1 MLHINRSD
9 DLVDPD
15 AATLGYHWPTEPMA
29 DAMAFIRRRFSI
41 ILLACATMLVIAL
54 LYLIAAVPTF
64 TATAKLVVDAKAAPG
79 DTASVSTS
87 VESQIAI
94 IKSEGLARAVIRKLD
109 LTNDPEFV
117 HHGVVRGMVRS
128 LSRQLG
134 WSKPGTEAGDMRY
147 ALEAFE
153 RKLLAKRVGLTYIIE
168 ITFDSTS
175 PERAVQILNTVVET
189 NTAAQLDA
197 KYRSALGDEKWVKD
211 RISELSNQAVAAQQA
226 LATYRNNGIESA
238 GAADGVGT
246 GTHPSQS
253 TAKVQGELRELEVAA
268 ESAARTYDNFLR
280 GLRYMEAQQQS
291 FSTEAHLLTEVSR
304 PLEASWPKAGIVLG
318 ISTVGGMLV
327 GIAIGMLLDL
337 SDRRTAP
344 ASRFGQGA
352 FREGAAV
359 PGIMASASKAPS
371 YGAPKSE
378 KHRAHKEPDLDH

>member
-15 AATLGYHWPTEPMA
+15 TAPLESRWPTEPMA
-29 DAMAFIRRRFSI
+29 EAMAFIRRRFSI
-41 ILLACATMLVIAL
+41 ILLTCSTMLVIAV

-94 IKSEGLARAVIRKLD
+94 VKSEGLARAVIRKLD
-109 LTNDPEFV
+109 LADDPEFV
-117 HHGVVRGMVRS
+117 QHGVVRGMIRS
-128 LSRQLG
+128 MSRQLG
-134 WSKPGTEAGDMRY
+134 WSKPGTDAGDMRY

-153 RKLLAKRVGLTYIIE
+153 RKLSVKRVGLTYIVE
-168 ITFDSTS
+168 IAFDSTT
-175 PERAVQILNTVVET
+175 PDRAVQILNTVVET

-211 RISELSNQAVAAQQA
+211 RISELSSQAVAAQQA
-226 LATYRNNGIESA
+226 LANYRKNGTDSA

-246 GTHPSQS
+246 GTRPLQL
-253 TAKVQGELRELEVAA
+253 TAKAQGELRELEVAA

-318 ISTVGGMLV
+318 ISTVGGMLL
-327 GIAIGMLLDL
+327 GIALGMLLDL

-344 ASRFGQGA
+344 ASRFGQSA
-352 FREGAAV
+352 LREGAAIS
-359 PGIMASASKAPS
+359 GIMASASKAPS
-371 YGAPKSE
+371 YGAPKIE
-378 KHRAHKEPDLDH
+378 KHRAHKEPDLDY